1 MPQSQVIPYSEQY
14 QQQVE
19 SLVLGVQHEFGI
31 PVSISDQPDL
41 KNIPGFYQHDNGN
54 FWIALAE
61 GKVTG
66 TIALMDIGNGRGALR
81 KMFVDAAFRGKQH
94 GTGQALLDAL
104 VEWAVAK
111 ELNELVL
118 GTTAVFLA
126 AHRFYEKNGFEEIAA
141 SALPDGF
148 LRMDV
153 DTKFYRKSL

>member
-1 MPQSQVIPYSEQY
+1 MPHSEIIPYSEQY

-19 SLVLGVQHEFGI
+19 SLILGVQHEFGI
-31 PVSISDQPDL
+31 PVSIDDQPDL

-54 FWIALAE
+54 FWIAVA
-61 GKVTG
+61 GGNVTG

-104 VEWAVAK
+104 LEWAQAK
-111 ELNELVL
+111 GLNEILL
-118 GTTAVFLA
+118 GTTALFLA
-126 AHRFYEKNGFEEIAA
+126 AHRFYEKNGFEEIPA
-141 SALPDGF
+141 SALPDRF
-148 LRMDV
+148 IRMEV